1 MGFSF
6 GGSPYFDGAM
16 TSEGSGARVR
26 LDVKDLPII
35 GDVNVVNVSVPGFAK
50 GGQIGED
57 PAAKSRAKLAALHR
71 QHGPS
76 GERSSAGN
84 ITRRAAGGAL
94 PTNRAQAT
102 EANIAARR
110 RQGGASAPTRRNPNP
125 PTPPRHSGGQRTG
138 IGADM
143 AALTP
148 ASVGLSG
155 GGPVGLHAVTGA
167 RRQKHEICPGVACPS
182 CAVGITIPVR

>member
-6 GGSPYFDGAM
+6 GGMPYFDGAM

-50 GGQIGED
+50 GGQIPDER
-57 PAAKSRAKLAALHR
+57 AARSQASLARLHR
-71 QHGPS
+71 QHGQS
-76 GERSSAGN
+76 GERAAN
-84 ITRRAAGGAL
+84 MAARRADGGVL

-102 EANIAARR
+102 EAGMAARR

-125 PTPPRHSGGQRTG
+125 PRAPRHSAGQHTG
-138 IGADM
+138 IGAGM

-148 ASVGLSG
+148 SSVGLSR

-182 CAVGITIPVR
+182 CAAGITIPVR

>member
-6 GGSPYFDGAM
+6 GGMPYFDGAM

-50 GGQIGED
+50 GGQIPD
-57 PAAKSRAKLAALHR
+57 DRAARSQASLARLHR
-71 QHGPS
+71 QHGTS
-76 GERSSAGN
+76 GERSSV
-84 ITRRAAGGAL
+84 TRRAAGGAL

-125 PTPPRHSGGQRTG
+125 PRAPRHTGGRQTG

-155 GGPVGLHAVTGA
+155 GGPVGFHAAPGA
-167 RRQKHEICPGVACPS
+167 RREKWEICPGIACPL
-182 CAVGITIPVR
+182 CAAGIMVPVR